1 MIENM
6 ILLDGAAAAGGASAG
21 AGMMNIIMIV
31 ALIFIFYFFMIRPQ
45 QKRQKKLR
53 MEREAMRKGDKVVT
67 AGGIYGRI
75 NEIDEKSNTLIIEID
90 KDVKIRI
97 DRNSV
102 YPSAEDANAA
112 AQQK

>member
-6 ILLDGAAAAGGASAG
+6 ILLDGAAAQGAPVGG
-21 AGMMNIIMIV
+21 GMSGIIMIV
-31 ALIFIFYFFMIRPQ
+31 VLIFIFYFFMIRPQ

>member
-6 ILLDGAAAAGGASAG
+6 ILLDGAAAQGGAPAG
-21 AGMMNIIMIV
+21 AGMMNIVMIV